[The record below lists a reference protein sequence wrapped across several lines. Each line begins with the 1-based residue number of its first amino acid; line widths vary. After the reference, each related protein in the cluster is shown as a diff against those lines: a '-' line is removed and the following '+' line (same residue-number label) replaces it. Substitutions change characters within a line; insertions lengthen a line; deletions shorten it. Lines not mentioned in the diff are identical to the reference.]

1 MSSVL
6 YNRQWKRA
14 CTELENIKINYEPA
28 AEDPPIIDRKEALQ
42 KLINLFIRY
51 SKVKYTVRCVFPM
64 AISPDFRMGQYRDD
78 GFRAG
83 APRLIFL
90 RIRTLIYF

>member
-51 SKVKYTVRCVFPM
+51 SKVNIYPIYKVGCVSQKV
-64 AISPDFRMGQYRDD
+64 ISSEFRMGEYGD
-78 GFRAG
+78 GDHREDALHFT
-83 APRLIFL
+83 F
-90 RIRTLIYF
+90 

>member
-51 SKVKYTVRCVFPM
+51 SKVNIYLTQYIKLG
-64 AISPDFRMGQYRDD
+64 ASPRRSFRPIIEKTHSTLHFE
-78 GFRAG
+78 GFG
-83 APRLIFL
+83 P
-90 RIRTLIYF
+90 